1 MPSLK
6 RSVGRKGRRVCFGRN
21 EVLLTVRTSWEMRL
35 QILLDLCALKLP
47 GKERPTCGHKYLHT
61 GSGGWVAVCRGQQE
75 LCPQSPG
82 GQGALGEGGLEEGR
96 LEEELEEGPGGG
108 EAGGGGAGGGEAGG
122 GGAGGGGAGG
132 GQEEGRWSLLQ
143 LCAHSRYAIDLFN
156 M

>member
-47 GKERPTCGHKYLHT
+47 GKERPTWTQVPAHRQRRV
-61 GSGGWVAVCRGQQE
+61 GSSVQRPAR
-75 LCPQSPG
+75 
-82 GQGALGEGGLEEGR
+82 ALPPEPWRAG
-96 LEEELEEGPGGG
+96 GPGGG
-108 EAGGGGAGGGEAGG
+108 RAGGGAGGGEAGG
-122 GGAGGGGAGG
+122 GGAGGGGAGE